1 MSQDIS
7 NQDQQHGHVAW
18 FESPDGRGTSDLLW
32 TCLATLI
39 ISTWTVQHADI
50 IWPHYKG
57 WHNINTRRL
66 RLAAF
71 CLLLPEYMTAVAIE
85 QCTNALRYR
94 KKFRAI
100 KGLEE
105 WTVTHGFFAGM
116 NGFRIQTPGDKIIAV
131 RINELYWLLKAGL
144 IEKMP
149 EIRQKDTE
157 EARSSP
163 FSALSQQAI
172 MRCSK
177 ADGIVK
183 LVACVQCGW
192 FLTQLIARVAQRL
205 PVSPLEITTLSF
217 TLICLVTYAF
227 WWEKPCDVEYWVTL
241 NVTENR
247 DQWWGLMTKE
257 LAIGKNRDEE
267 LVRHWAGAGDLHLH
281 AQTNLHACLTFT
293 LGAIFGAMH
302 FLAWNLEFP
311 TTIEATL
318 WRVSSVVTTAWP
330 VYMLLTIEPVLK
342 RLGAIHRCFLYFVH
356 TELKW
361 APVRYAQYVFVLAM
375 VLGRLYL
382 IVEGFTSLRSLPRGC
397 YDTPQWQNFLPHI

>member
-7 NQDQQHGHVAW
+7 NQDQHVGW
-18 FESPDGRGTSDLLW
+18 FESPDGRGTADLLW

-100 KGLEE
+100 RGLEE
-105 WTVTHGFFAGM
+105 WTVTHGFFASM
-116 NGFRIQTPGDKIIAV
+116 NGFRIQTPDDKIIAI

-144 IEKMP
+144 IDKMP
-149 EIRQKDTE
+149 EIKQKDPE
-157 EARSSP
+157 EARFSP
-163 FSALSQQAI
+163 FSALSQKAI

-183 LVACVQCGW
+183 LVACIQCGW
-192 FLTQLIARVAQRL
+192 FLTQLVARVAQHL

-257 LAIGKNRDEE
+257 LDIDKNRDEE
-267 LVRHWAGAGDLHLH
+267 LTRHWSGAGDLHLH
-281 AQTNLHACLTFT
+281 AQTKLHACLTFT
-293 LGAIFGAMH
+293 LGAIFGALH
-302 FLAWNLEFP
+302 FLAWNIEFP
-311 TTIEATL
+311 TEVESTL
-318 WRVSSVVTTAWP
+318 WRVSSVVTTVWP

-342 RLGAIHRCFLYFVH
+342 RLGAIHRRFLSLKH
-356 TELKW
+356 TNLSW
-361 APVRYAQYVFVLAM
+361 APIRYAQYFFVLAM

-382 IVEGFTSLRSLPRGC
+382 IVEGFASLRSLQKGC

>member
-7 NQDQQHGHVAW
+7 SDLRDQHVGW

-57 WHNINTRRL
+57 WLNINTRRL

-85 QCTNALRYR
+85 QCTNALLYR

-105 WTVTHGFFAGM
+105 WTVTHGFFATM
-116 NGFRIQTPGDKIIAV
+116 NGFRIQTPDGKIIAV
-131 RINELYWLLKAGL
+131 RINELHWLLKAGL
-144 IEKMP
+144 IKKMP
-149 EIRQKDTE
+149 AIKQKDPE
-157 EARSSP
+157 EARFSP

-183 LVACVQCGW
+183 LVACIQCGW
-192 FLTQLIARVAQRL
+192 FLTQLVARVAQQL
-205 PVSPLEITTLSF
+205 PVSPLEITTFSF

-241 NVTENR
+241 TVTENR
-247 DQWWGLMTKE
+247 DQWWSLMTKE
-257 LAIGKNRDEE
+257 LDIDKNREEE
-267 LVRHWAGAGDLHLH
+267 LVRHWTGAGDLHLH
-281 AQTNLHACLTFT
+281 AQTKLHASLTFT
-293 LGAIFGAMH
+293 LGAIFGALH
-302 FLAWNLEFP
+302 FLAWNIEFP
-311 TTIEATL
+311 TEIESTL
-318 WRVSSVVTTAWP
+318 WRVSSVITTVWP

-342 RLGAIHRCFLYFVH
+342 RLGNIHRCFLSWKH
-356 TELKW
+356 TDLTWK
-361 APVRYAQYVFVLAM
+361 PIRYAQYAFVFAM

-382 IVEGFTSLRSLPRGC
+382 IVEGFASLRSLSKGC